1 MYVIMTKDFLKEV
14 DTNVTSATYFVL
26 QIIYVP
32 ILTIRTILLVKNQ
45 TKIRWCW
52 IVRRSY
58 LHCQFRYC
66 VSRFIKLMNIVAY
79 VIGFSAGLLLGGY
92 IENKLAIGYITYQV
106 SLLDRCNELVDEL
119 RHSGFG
125 VTVFE
130 GEGINSIRYRLDIVA
145 KRSREKELLEIIN
158 EIAPKAFMSSYEI
171 RSFKGGYLTK
181 AMKKRALMKRKM
193 NMHRKK
199 EE

>member
-1 MYVIMTKDFLKEV
+1 MLQALLI
-14 DTNVTSATYFVL
+14 FVL

-45 TKIRWCW
+45 TRSAAGVG

-181 AMKKRALMKRKM
+181 AMKKRALMK
-193 NMHRKK
+193 KK
-199 EE
+199 DEHAS

>member
-1 MYVIMTKDFLKEV
+1 
-14 DTNVTSATYFVL
+14 
-26 QIIYVP
+26 
-32 ILTIRTILLVKNQ
+32 
-45 TKIRWCW
+45 
-52 IVRRSY
+52 
-58 LHCQFRYC
+58 
-66 VSRFIKLMNIVAY
+66 MNIVAY

-145 KRSREKELLEIIN
+145 KRSREKN
-158 EIAPKAFMSSYEI
+158 Y
-171 RSFKGGYLTK
+171 
-181 AMKKRALMKRKM
+181 
-193 NMHRKK
+193 
-199 EE
+199 

>member
-1 MYVIMTKDFLKEV
+1 M
-14 DTNVTSATYFVL
+14 DTNVTSATYFCASNYL
-26 QIIYVP
+26 RSHFNNPYDFAC
-32 ILTIRTILLVKNQ
+32 KESN
-45 TKIRWCW
+45 KIRCW
-52 IVRRSY
+52 RRIVRRSY
-58 LHCQFRYC
+58 YI
-66 VSRFIKLMNIVAY
+66 VSLGIVFQDLSNWMNIVAY

-181 AMKKRALMKRKM
+181 AMKKRALMK
-193 NMHRKK
+193 KK
-199 EE
+199 DEHAS

>member
-1 MYVIMTKDFLKEV
+1 MLQALLI
-14 DTNVTSATYFVL
+14 FVL

-45 TKIRWCW
+45 TRSAGVGLLEGAIY
-52 IVRRSY
+52 IVS
-58 LHCQFRYC
+58 LGIVFQDL
-66 VSRFIKLMNIVAY
+66 SNWMNIVAY

-145 KRSREKELLEIIN
+145 KRSREK
-158 EIAPKAFMSSYEI
+158 
-171 RSFKGGYLTK
+171 SF
-181 AMKKRALMKRKM
+181 
-193 NMHRKK
+193 
-199 EE
+199 

>member
-1 MYVIMTKDFLKEV
+1 MLQALLI
-14 DTNVTSATYFVL
+14 FVL

-45 TKIRWCW
+45 TRSAAAVGLLEGAIY
-52 IVRRSY
+52 IVS
-58 LHCQFRYC
+58 LGIVFQDL
-66 VSRFIKLMNIVAY
+66 SNWMNIVAY

-145 KRSREKELLEIIN
+145 KRSREKELLE
-158 EIAPKAFMSSYEI
+158 
-171 RSFKGGYLTK
+171 
-181 AMKKRALMKRKM
+181 
-193 NMHRKK
+193 
-199 EE
+199 

>member
-1 MYVIMTKDFLKEV
+1 MLEG
-14 DTNVTSATYFVL
+14 A
-26 QIIYVP
+26 IY
-32 ILTIRTILLVKNQ
+32 
-45 TKIRWCW
+45 
-52 IVRRSY
+52 IVS
-58 LHCQFRYC
+58 LGIVFQDL
-66 VSRFIKLMNIVAY
+66 SNWMNIVAY

-119 RHSGFG
+119 RHCGFG

-181 AMKKRALMKRKM
+181 AMKKRALL
-193 NMHRKK
+193 KK
-199 EE
+199 KKDDHAS

>member
-1 MYVIMTKDFLKEV
+1 M
-14 DTNVTSATYFVL
+14 
-26 QIIYVP
+26 
-32 ILTIRTILLVKNQ
+32 LVKNQ
-45 TKIRWCW
+45 TRSAAAVGLLEGAIY
-52 IVRRSY
+52 IVS
-58 LHCQFRYC
+58 LGIVFQDL
-66 VSRFIKLMNIVAY
+66 SNWMNIVAY

-130 GEGINSIRYRLDIVA
+130 GEGINSIRYLRYRCKNVP
-145 KRSREKELLEIIN
+145 EKELLEIIN

-181 AMKKRALMKRKM
+181 AMKKRALMKKLIIIAS
-193 NMHRKK
+193 
-199 EE
+199 

>member
-1 MYVIMTKDFLKEV
+1 MQMLQALLI
-14 DTNVTSATYFVL
+14 FVL

-32 ILTIRTILLVKNQ
+32 VLTIRTILLVKNQ
-45 TKIRWCW
+45 TRSAAGVGLLEDAIY
-52 IVRRSY
+52 IVS
-58 LHCQFRYC
+58 LGIVFQDL
-66 VSRFIKLMNIVAY
+66 SNWMNIIAY

-119 RHSGFG
+119 RHAGFG

-158 EIAPKAFMSSYEI
+158 RIAPKAFMSSYEI

-181 AMKKRALMKRKM
+181 AMKKRALMK
-193 NMHRKK
+193 KK
-199 EE
+199 DHAS

>member
-1 MYVIMTKDFLKEV
+1 MDI
-14 DTNVTSATYFVL
+14 NVTSATNFCASNYLRSHFNNSYDFACKESNKIAAAVGL
-26 QIIYVP
+26 LEGAIY
-32 ILTIRTILLVKNQ
+32 
-45 TKIRWCW
+45 
-52 IVRRSY
+52 IVS
-58 LHCQFRYC
+58 LGIVFQDL
-66 VSRFIKLMNIVAY
+66 SNWMNIVAY

-145 KRSREKELLEIIN
+145 KRSREKN
-158 EIAPKAFMSSYEI
+158 C
-171 RSFKGGYLTK
+171 
-181 AMKKRALMKRKM
+181 
-193 NMHRKK
+193 
-199 EE
+199 

>member
-1 MYVIMTKDFLKEV
+1 MLQALLI
-14 DTNVTSATYFVL
+14 FVL

-45 TKIRWCW
+45 TRSAAGVGLLEGAIY
-52 IVRRSY
+52 IVS
-58 LHCQFRYC
+58 LGIVFQDL
-66 VSRFIKLMNIVAY
+66 SNWMNIVAY

-171 RSFKGGYLTK
+171 SSFKGEYLTK
-181 AMKKRALMKRKM
+181 AMKKRALMK
-193 NMHRKK
+193 KK
-199 EE
+199 DEHAS

>member
-1 MYVIMTKDFLKEV
+1 MLQALII
-14 DTNVTSATYFVL
+14 FVL

-32 ILTIRTILLVKNQ
+32 VLTIRTILLVKNQ
-45 TKIRWCW
+45 TRSAAGVGLLEGAIY
-52 IVRRSY
+52 IVS
-58 LHCQFRYC
+58 LGIVFQDL
-66 VSRFIKLMNIVAY
+66 SNWMNIVAY

-119 RHSGFG
+119 RHCGFG

-181 AMKKRALMKRKM
+181 AMKKRALL
-193 NMHRKK
+193 KK
-199 EE
+199 KKDDHAS